1 MHQNNMLWALLS
13 VLFLRTM
20 CQSLPIG
27 GGNGPVSPRQCTDV
41 IDGAE
46 PINVGSKASAKSK
59 ERFQRLRIVSQN
71 CRGLKRDEDFEEMY
85 KSFDDEKIFAAC
97 LQETWREGIE
107 QLGRT
112 GKVIKTILAGKTQQ
126 QEEVLVALG
135 SPLVKRAFRRGRTQD
150 RRSSTILVHV

>member
-1 MHQNNMLWALLS
+1 
-13 VLFLRTM
+13 M
-20 CQSLPIG
+20 CQSSPIG

-41 IDGAE
+41 INNGAE
-46 PINVGSKASAKSK
+46 PINDGCQASAKSK
-59 ERFQRLRIVSQN
+59 ERLQRLRIVSQN

-126 QEEVLVALG
+126 TGRGSCGVGIALG
-135 SPLVKRAFRRGRTQD
+135 EKGIQAWKDAGSQVFNE
-150 RRSSTILVHV
+150 LVHV

>member
-1 MHQNNMLWALLS
+1 MALNQSTLD
-13 VLFLRTM
+13 VKFL
-20 CQSLPIG
+20 L
-27 GGNGPVSPRQCTDV
+27 N
-41 IDGAE
+41 
-46 PINVGSKASAKSK
+46 
-59 ERFQRLRIVSQN
+59 LRSDSN
-71 CRGLKRDEDFEEMY
+71 AYEDFEEMY

-112 GKVIKTILAGKTQQ
+112 GKVIKTIFWPGKHNK

-135 SPLVKRAFRRGRTQD
+135 SPLVKKAFRRGRTQD